1 MKILIVLFI
10 YSFNSI
16 ADTNRKSLLQNQIDN
31 CFINIKVTMKNGK
44 IKKELKKY
52 KFEKE
57 EKCKNLSEIYKE
69 NFSPEYVQKVD
80 TEYKWL
86 K

>member
-1 MKILIVLFI
+1 MKILIVLFA
-10 YSFNSI
+10 YSINSM
-16 ADTNRKSLLQNQIDN
+16 ADTNRKSAIQNQTEN

-57 EKCKNLSEIYKE
+57 EKYKNLSDIYKE
-69 NFSPEYVQKVD
+69 NFSPEYVQKVE
-80 TEYKWL
+80 TEYKWQR
-86 K
+86 